1 MITRF
6 QADAIVRRL
15 IVGWHLEAGD
25 MTPDQADAA
34 IKLVMVGWRSEAGQK
49 RRCRYCGMTMKGP
62 ALHSP
67 QGGVY
72 HIGCASASGQE
83 RLSRN
88 QRRCNGHAA
97 QA

>member
-1 MITRF
+1 MITQF
-6 QADAIVRRL
+6 QGGAIVRRL
-15 IVGWHLEAGD
+15 IRSL
-25 MTPDQADAA
+25 TSYQADAVV
-34 IKLVMVGWRSEAGQK
+34 KLLMVGWKLKAGRK
-49 RRCRYCGMTMKGP
+49 RQCRYCGMAMLGP

-88 QRRCNGHAA
+88 QRRCNDGRAA
-97 QA
+97 RS

>member
-6 QADAIVRRL
+6 QADAIDKL
-15 IVGWHLEAGD
+15 FIAGWHLEAG
-25 MTPDQADAA
+25 Q
-34 IKLVMVGWRSEAGQK
+34 GRQ
-49 RRCRYCGMTMKGP
+49 CRYCGMAMQTA

-88 QRRCNGHAA
+88 QRKCNNGRSAGIE
-97 QA
+97 

>member
-1 MITRF
+1 MITQFRGNAVF
-6 QADAIVRRL
+6 KRL
-15 IVGWHLEAGD
+15 IRSLTPEQTKAVVKLFMVGWQLEAG
-25 MTPDQADAA
+25 
-34 IKLVMVGWRSEAGQK
+34 RK
-49 RRCRYCGMTMKGP
+49 RRCRYCHTAIADA

-88 QRRCNGHAA
+88 QEKCNNGRSAGIE
-97 QA
+97 

>member
-6 QADAIVRRL
+6 QANAIDKL
-15 IVGWHLEAGD
+15 FIVGWHLEAG
-25 MTPDQADAA
+25 Q
-34 IKLVMVGWRSEAGQK
+34 E
-49 RRCRYCGMTMKGP
+49 RRCRYCGMAMRAA

-88 QRRCNGHAA
+88 QEKCNNGRSAGIE
-97 QA
+97 

>member
-6 QADAIVRRL
+6 QADAIDKL
-15 IVGWHLEAGD
+15 FMVGWQLEAG
-25 MTPDQADAA
+25 QE
-34 IKLVMVGWRSEAGQK
+34 RQ
-49 RRCRYCGMTMKGP
+49 CRYCGMAMQAA

-88 QRRCNGHAA
+88 QEKCNNGRSAGIE
-97 QA
+97 

>member
-1 MITRF
+1 MITQF
-6 QADAIVRRL
+6 QGGAIVRRL
-15 IVGWHLEAGD
+15 IRSLA
-25 MTPDQADAA
+25 PDQADAVV
-34 IKLVMVGWRSEAGQK
+34 KLLIVGWKLKAGRK
-49 RRCRYCGMTMKGP
+49 RRCRYCGMAMQAA

-88 QRRCNGHAA
+88 QRRCNNGRAA